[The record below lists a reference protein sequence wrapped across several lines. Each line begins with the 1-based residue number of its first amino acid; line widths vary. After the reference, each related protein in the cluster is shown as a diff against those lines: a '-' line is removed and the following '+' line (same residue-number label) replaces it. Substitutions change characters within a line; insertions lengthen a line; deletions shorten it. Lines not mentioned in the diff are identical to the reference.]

1 MAASKND
8 MAASYE
14 VLGESRCRTRQ
25 AVLYELASE
34 LLKTVWKLRPMS
46 KEEEERI
53 FAFSEPKYT
62 FVEQTWYAGYEVVV
76 HLIVTQPL
84 ANSEVWTQRHTCELE
99 RLLHIWQNE
108 MKDPSQINAAV
119 VVVDGAVDPE
129 VLKMNL
135 RENAESHVIE
145 SVSLTNADLEHL
157 PQIVCADDVCIK
169 EGLTAITELPRIT
182 SASPEVQ
189 LLRAKISDV
198 IAYPP
203 TPFMD
208 GLHPSGQVADWVARI
223 VVL

>member
-1 MAASKND
+1 MAK
-8 MAASYE
+8 
-14 VLGESRCRTRQ
+14 G
-25 AVLYELASE
+25 
-34 LLKTVWKLRPMS
+34 
-46 KEEEERI
+46 EEERI

-62 FVEQTWYAGYEVVV
+62 FVEQTWYADSEVVV

-84 ANSEVWTQRHTCELE
+84 ANSEVWTQLHTRELE
-99 RLLHIWQNE
+99 HLLHIWQVE
-108 MKDPSQINAAV
+108 MKKDCCRPSQINAAV
-119 VVVDGAVDPE
+119 VIVDGAVDPE

-135 RENAESHVIE
+135 RENAQSHVIE
-145 SVSLTNADLEHL
+145 SVSLTNADFKRL

-169 EGLTAITELPRIT
+169 EGLSAATELPRVVST
-182 SASPEVQ
+182 SPEVQ